1 MDDVRVVVSIDFGTT
16 YSGFAY
22 SHIVNTEIITN
33 DTWPNQ
39 IGPLKTNTALQYDK
53 NFKFVEEWGYPA
65 LARKPIKS
73 RGKSKNQFVSEPV
86 ENFKLHLSNIPDN
99 EKPVLPKGINYKKAI
114 TDYLKCM
121 GKLIKETIGTKWPH
135 VKFMKQVLIILTV
148 PAGFTDQA
156 KAIMR
161 ECIYEA
167 GLINVRSSDKLQF
180 TTEPEAA
187 AIYCIKLFEHT
198 LNIVGTNFLTVDCGS
213 GTVDLTTRQLLKN
226 DKLGEKTIRTCGLC
240 GGVNVDKGFLDF
252 IAGKIGP
259 SVLTLL
265 QEKHHGQLLYMVQEF
280 CKKVKFLFTG
290 NKKEYKTFELD
301 LDDVC
306 PIIKQYVTGDKL
318 EQLENDDWIIELK
331 FVDVKRMFD
340 PVINKIIR
348 LIREQL
354 NNSGPISAMF
364 LVGGFSVSKYL
375 QKRIREEFSN
385 KVKNNNI
392 FVPPQP
398 AAATLRG
405 ALEYGLNMKKIK
417 TRRLPLTYGIE
428 LAPLW
433 KPGDPPERRQTHNR
447 IFKFRRLVEKGVEV
461 DVDQEFG
468 FELRPSFANQT
479 ELLMEIYSTTA
490 NEATY
495 CDEPGMKKVGKLKLD
510 FPNPRLGLQR
520 TISFTLTFGQME
532 IRAYAKN
539 QQGKTT
545 NATFKISV

>member
-1 MDDVRVVVSIDFGTT
+1 MDDVLVVVSIDFGTT

-22 SHIVNTEIITN
+22 ARTVNPEIITN
-33 DTWPNQ
+33 DSWPDQ
-39 IGPLKTNTALQYDK
+39 IGQLKTNTALKYDK

-65 LARKPIKS
+65 LAKPIKS
-73 RGKSKNQFVSEPV
+73 KGKSKNQFVSEPV
-86 ENFKLHLSNIPDN
+86 ERFKLHLSNIPDN

-121 GKLIKETIGTKWPH
+121 GELIKETITTRWP
-135 VKFMKQVLIILTV
+135 
-148 PAGFTDQA
+148 
-156 KAIMR
+156 
-161 ECIYEA
+161 
-167 GLINVRSSDKLQF
+167 NF

-187 AIYCIKLFEHT
+187 AIYCMKLFEHT

-226 DKLGEKTIRTCGLC
+226 DKLGEKTIRACGFC
-240 GGVNVDKGFLDF
+240 GGVNVDK
-252 IAGKIGP
+252 
-259 SVLTLL
+259 
-265 QEKHHGQLLYMVQEF
+265 
-280 CKKVKFLFTG
+280 
-290 NKKEYKTFELD
+290 
-301 LDDVC
+301 
-306 PIIKQYVTGDKL
+306 
-318 EQLENDDWIIELK
+318 
-331 FVDVKRMFD
+331 
-340 PVINKIIR
+340 
-348 LIREQL
+348 
-354 NNSGPISAMF
+354 
-364 LVGGFSVSKYL
+364 
-375 QKRIREEFSN
+375 
-385 KVKNNNI
+385 
-392 FVPPQP
+392 

-510 FPNPRLGLQR
+510 FPNPRLGFQR

-539 QQGKTT
+539 QQGKIT
-545 NATFKISV
+545 NATFVISV